1 MKSRRLWLVL
11 AVLLTV
17 VTASAVVLPSTLAYI
32 TGRANTVHNTF
43 RVEYLP
49 PQSITVP
56 VRVYKTVYSMGSED
70 MSPGGF
76 SFRMVNLDTGDVTAM
91 TSFTDGLA
99 TAELTFTADDVGKT
113 YTYRLYELDGGRED
127 MIYDDTLYDVT
138 ISLELDEQ
146 HEMVAVITMDGEP
159 VQEIVAHFA
168 NYYNANDIPITGDQ
182 NQPTLWLAVLL
193 LSCAALTLL
202 CGKNAVGRRTSWI
215 RSKSVS

>member
-11 AVLLTV
+11 VVLLTV

-76 SFRMVNLDTGDVTAM
+76 SFRMVNLDTGNVTSM

-146 HEMVAVITMDGEP
+146 HEMVAVITMDSKP